1 MFVANCMTKNPITIA
16 PDVGI
21 DEAAKIMDKGHFR
34 RLPVVEHGKLV
45 GFFTNRDLLR
55 ASPSA
60 ATTLD
65 RFEMRTLL
73 SKIKV
78 ADVMQ
83 KNVIT
88 VTDTTTIE
96 EAALV
101 MAREKIGG
109 MPVLSEV
116 GKVVGIISSTDIF
129 RAFVTVM
136 GHDSGK
142 TRLTIAGADRKGVLR
157 DIATVLA
164 DLDIN
169 IDSMVTIPQPSGT
182 YDIIIRADIADV
194 ETVKERLAAKGFT
207 VSHVT
212 QIG

>member
-129 RAFVTVM
+129 RAFITVM
-136 GHDSGK
+136 GLDSGK
-142 TRLTIAGADRKGVLR
+142 TRLTIAVADRKGVLR

>member
-129 RAFVTVM
+129 RAFVTV
-136 GHDSGK
+136 
-142 TRLTIAGADRKGVLR
+142 I
-157 DIATVLA
+157 A

>member
-136 GHDSGK
+136 GLDSDK
-142 TRLTIAGADRKGVLR
+142 TRLTIAVADRKGVLR

>member
-136 GHDSGK
+136 GLDSGK
-142 TRLTIAGADRKGVLR
+142 TRLTIAVADRKGVLR